1 MSKNSN
7 RRKFVR
13 RPLSYPAKIV
23 ATDGSWGRNCRVLD
37 VSDGGAKL
45 AHAWGDQSFSGDITG
60 DGNVHWLIA
69 YAADKTAHL
78 VGLQRITGSVG
89 ERRGSFVAEAR
100 ADHTGKSSHG
110 SWSIVGGSGTDDL
123 RGIKGTGSFDAPGG
137 PNATYELDYEL
148 K

>member
-1 MSKNSN
+1 MPKATGS
-7 RRKFVR
+7 FQV
-13 RPLSYPAKIV
+13 LSGNEDPYEE
-23 ATDGSWGRNCRVLD
+23 R
-37 VSDGGAKL
+37 DGGAKL

-110 SWSIVGGSGTDDL
+110 SWSIVEGSGTDDL

-137 PNATYELDYEL
+137 PNATYELYYEL
-148 K
+148 A